1 LCVSP
6 TVTSSFVFVSSQP
19 SFLLPT
25 HGGVNVVDVVVV
37 VVDVIVVDVVVVRR
51 RAVSVV
57 AIIVIVVLRAI
68 AIALA
73 VVVCCGVAIVVVV
86 VYRAVSTPMS
96 IGRRQKKVGSV
107 GLGFRVWPGSLG
119 RVMDQ
124 TAVL

>member
-25 HGGVNVVDVVVV
+25 RGGVNVVDVVVV
-37 VVDVIVVDVVVVRR
+37 VVDVVVVRR

-57 AIIVIVVLRAI
+57 AIIVIVVRRAI
-68 AIALA
+68 AVA
-73 VVVCCGVAIVVVV
+73 VAVCCGVTIVVVV
-86 VYRAVSTPMS
+86 VYRAMSTPMS
-96 IGRRQKKVGSV
+96 IGRRQKKVSSV